1 MDVHSLNKAIAA
13 AMHEVLP
20 PGKTLMD
27 GSYLD
32 KESDAI
38 RFVTWALRRLTPEQ
52 AARLPDMA
60 ETCVGHPIQSSLPL
74 VFGFAAR
81 DERSRPGRFDG
92 DCCWRGF
99 WPDTKGLKRK
109 D

>member
-38 RFVTWALRRLTPEQ
+38 RFVTWVSS
-52 AARLPDMA
+52 AA
-60 ETCVGHPIQSSLPL
+60 
-74 VFGFAAR
+74 
-81 DERSRPGRFDG
+81 
-92 DCCWRGF
+92 
-99 WPDTKGLKRK
+99 
-109 D
+109 